1 MGTSMYYSMGTI
13 MSYYPGVSASSLG
26 LIMGICWDP
35 SWSNTGLVQRSSN
48 FDSRLSY
55 ALADQGFK
63 LATPDTGFF
72 PCWLGNTY
80 QRNMPLQPSR
90 VDRSPWSV

>member
-35 SWSNTGLVQRSSN
+35 SWSNTGLVQQRPDARSSN
-48 FDSRLSY
+48 FDSCLSY

-63 LATPDTGFF
+63 LATSGHRLLPMLARQYILTNHAAPTKPG
-72 PCWLGNTY
+72 
-80 QRNMPLQPSR
+80 
-90 VDRSPWSV
+90 